1 MPDTATPLPRPLAR
15 RPRRWRT
22 LGLAAALTCLAL
34 TVAACGTTGADDTD
48 NGGSGAD
55 GGAAAGG
62 LAGTSWNLVSY
73 RGTDGTT
80 VDAFAGQTAT
90 LSFAADGTFSAD
102 TGCNIANGTFESD
115 GTSLRMQVGPTT
127 QRACADDAANRQ
139 ETTLIAAFGE
149 VDGFAVADN
158 ELTLRSG
165 DTTLATYTAGRA
177 DVVGRWNVTGLNDGR
192 EAVVSSEQTNR
203 LVVEFGADDTVTGS
217 GGCNQ
222 LSGGYRT
229 SGADGIAIG
238 PLASTKKA
246 CGDGTEA
253 LDAQLTAALEAST
266 TWEIRGDSLTL
277 RDDAGAAQLT
287 ATAAS

>member
-1 MPDTATPLPRPLAR
+1 MTDTTAPLPRPLAR

-22 LGLAAALTCLAL
+22 LGLAAALACLTL
-34 TVAACGTTGADDTD
+34 TIAACGTSGSDDTAD
-48 NGGSGAD
+48 AGSGTD
-55 GGAAAGG
+55 GASAGG
-62 LAGTSWNLVSY
+62 IVGTSWNLVSY
-73 RGTDGTT
+73 RATDGAT
-80 VDAFAGQTAT
+80 VDAFAGRKGT

-102 TGCNIANGTFESD
+102 TGCNIVNGTYEAD
-115 GTSLRMQVGPTT
+115 GTSLRMQAGPTT
-127 QRACADDAANRQ
+127 QRACADEAANRQ
-139 ETTLIAAFGE
+139 ETTLITAFGE
-149 VDGFAVADN
+149 VDGFAVTAD

-177 DVVGRWNVTGLNDGR
+177 DVVGRWTVTGLNDGR
-192 EAVVSSEQTNR
+192 EAVVSSEETNR
-203 LVVEFGADDTVTGS
+203 LVVEFAADGTVTGS

-246 CGDGTEA
+246 CDDGTEA
-253 LDAQLTAALEAST
+253 LDTQLTTALEAST

-277 RDDAGAAQLT
+277 RNAAGATQLT